1 MKYKLLYQNKEVRL
15 KKVIS
20 VNPVAKYAK
29 GLTKNK
35 KDCVLN
41 ITGPTG
47 EGKSVLAAQIA
58 KKYDK
63 RFEYDR
69 NLIYSRRE
77 LKEKIETFPPSAFII
92 DEAINVLYKREWN
105 KSSQKDLIK
114 LLNIC
119 RSKGHLL
126 IFVQPAFTDMDKDIR
141 RERVRLWIYA
151 KKRGIGIVFRPIRT
165 IAGEEDPFKLKEMN
179 KWIKKAQNK
188 MGEFIG
194 TLEGAYRT
202 ENFLNFIRWDNLDK
216 DEYEVYEKVKDKK
229 KYNDEQEELWTRKD
243 AEKYAREQAF
253 LLLAYLKHKNKF
265 KKGLYKYIAHFFN
278 LTISSVSSYMKKAKI
293 TQNLNNEGTNKDYK
307 NKSVKI

>member
-1 MKYKLLYQNKEVRL
+1 MKYKLLYQDKEVRL

-20 VNPVAKYAK
+20 VTPIAKYAR

-35 KDCVLN
+35 KDCVLS

-47 EGKSVLAAQIA
+47 EGKSVLAAKIA

-69 NLIYSRRE
+69 NLIYSRKE
-77 LKEKIETFPPSAFII
+77 LKEKIETFPASAFII

-141 RERVRLWIYA
+141 RERVRLWIYV

-165 IAGEEDPFKLKEMN
+165 IAGEQDPFKLKEMN
-179 KWIKKAQNK
+179 VWIKKSQRK
-188 MGEFIG
+188 MGEFVG
-194 TLEGAYRT
+194 TLEGSYRT
-202 ENFLNFIRWDNLDK
+202 ENFLNFIRWGNLDK
-216 DEYEVYEKVKDKK
+216 DEYEIYEKIKDRK
-229 KYNDEQEELWTRKD
+229 KYDDETEELWTKKD
-243 AEKYAREQAF
+243 AEKYAREQIF
-253 LLLAYLKHKNKF
+253 LILSYLKHRKKF
-265 KKGLYKYIAHFFN
+265 KTGLYKYIAHFLN

-293 TQNLNNEGTNKDYK
+293 TQNLNNEDDKKDYQT
-307 NKSVKI
+307 KSVKI